1 MRTPKKQKSDQLW
14 LKAGECLYRYRGTG
28 SYFALFKVKG
38 IQRRIN
44 LETKDLEIAKRK
56 RDEERLSL
64 EDRNFAKESKALDP
78 LVEEY
83 LHLKESGSKKTKEGK
98 RVGLAF
104 KTLHR
109 INHVLCHL
117 LTHREPEHP
126 DPLAMWKARE
136 ITKSTLE
143 RFLLTL
149 AGDLSVRTRKE
160 YLRTLRAFFQH
171 LVDDGVIRKNP
182 TAPIKITET
191 APKIIRN
198 TPTIEEV
205 KQIIKEVRT
214 QPFSDTRDEAADLL
228 TFLAGAG
235 IGNAEAASLKAGD
248 INWKAKTIRLHRQK
262 TKTDFEIPIF
272 PAVEEMLRRRT
283 NGLEKEEGVFKV
295 RDIKKSL
302 TAACKRLGLPNYS
315 HRAFRR
321 FFITTALDAGANPR
335 AVANW
340 QGHSDPKLVLKVYSE
355 VGKEYSRQESEK
367 VTFTF

>member
-1 MRTPKKQKSDQLW
+1 MRTPKKQKNDPLW

-28 SYFALFKVKG
+28 AYFALFKVKG

-56 RDEERLSL
+56 RDEERLTL
-64 EDRNFAKESKALDP
+64 EDRDFAKQSKALGP
-78 LVEEY
+78 LIEEY
-83 LHLKESGSKKTKEGK
+83 LALKKT
-98 RVGLAF
+98 LAF
-104 KTLHR
+104 KTRHR
-109 INHVLCHL
+109 ISHVLTKL
-117 LTHREPEHP
+117 AEHRESDHP
-126 DPLAMWKARE
+126 DPLAKWKARE
-136 ITKSTLE
+136 VTKSTLE
-143 RFLLTL
+143 RFLLSL

-160 YLRTLRAFFQH
+160 YLRTLKAFFQH
-171 LVDDGVIRKNP
+171 LVDDRALR
-182 TAPIKITET
+182 TAPTDSIKINET

-198 TPTIEEV
+198 TPSIEEV
-205 KQIIKEVRT
+205 KQIIEEVRN

-235 IGNAEAASLKAGD
+235 IGNAEAAGLRAQD
-248 INWKAKTIRLHRQK
+248 INWKTKTIGLHRQK

-272 PAVEEMLRRRT
+272 PAIEEMLRHRT
-283 NGLEKEEGVFKV
+283 KGLEKGEGVFKV

-367 VTFTF
+367 VTFRF